1 MNSDGSTA
9 SGDPQGKGNPAQFDG
24 QNPNATRP
32 KGSGRKWGQLQ
43 DELDSNIGDAG
54 KEVLDNE
61 YSELIRRYRRDLAR
75 SADKEAATKIDPK
88 K

>member
-1 MNSDGSTA
+1 M
-9 SGDPQGKGNPAQFDG
+9 
-24 QNPNATRP
+24 
-32 KGSGRKWGQLQ
+32 WGQLQ

-75 SADKEAATKIDPK
+75 STDKNADKKTDSSKSTTP
-88 K
+88 